1 MEHGVER
8 SGDDIEVE
16 EVRYDRVARGELPT
30 LTPLVVVLPES
41 WGDTVELHYAI
52 QRDGPGYTAQAE
64 LSAGGFLGLW
74 ASRHAGQPDEPV
86 VLYDRDGL
94 RATWQPEQVRARVT
108 VGSTSVFV
116 VGDEI
121 EVGQFE
127 TLLRSLRV
135 LDR

>member
-16 EVRYDRVARGELPT
+16 EVHYDRVARDELPT

-74 ASRHAGQPDEPV
+74 ASRLAGQPDEPV

-94 RATWQPEQVRARVT
+94 RATWQPEQLRARVT

-121 EVGQFE
+121 QVGQFE
-127 TLLRSLRV
+127 TLVRSLRV

>member
-1 MEHGVER
+1 
-8 SGDDIEVE
+8 
-16 EVRYDRVARGELPT
+16 
-30 LTPLVVVLPES
+30 
-41 WGDTVELHYAI
+41 
-52 QRDGPGYTAQAE
+52 
-64 LSAGGFLGLW
+64 
-74 ASRHAGQPDEPV
+74 

-94 RATWQPEQVRARVT
+94 RATWQPEQLRARVT